1 MVQPLPTPDFQ
12 VLFESAPGLY
22 LVLTSALAIVAVSAA
37 YLKATMTK
45 REEIL
50 GRGLFEVFPDNPD
63 DPTAT
68 GVRNLKASL
77 DRVLTNRVPDTMAV
91 QKYDIRRPESEGGG
105 FEERYRSPVNSPV
118 LGADGKIAYIIH
130 RVEDVTEFIR
140 LKQEESEQRR
150 ITERLQT
157 RAAEME
163 AEIFRRTQQVQ
174 ITERLR
180 TRAAEMEAEIFRR
193 AQQIQEVN
201 NQLQKELDARKQ
213 AEQALRESEERFRAV
228 AESATDAIVAA
239 DKSGHIT
246 YFNQG
251 AERIF
256 GYAARDVIS
265 RPLTLLMPQRFHDAH
280 RQGLARFLTTGEA
293 RVVGRTVELVG
304 QRKDG
309 TEFPLELSLASW
321 KARGDTFF
329 TGILRDITER
339 KRAEELLRASEERF
353 HLMVKHVEDYAIFM
367 LDAEGRVATWNAG
380 AERIKGY
387 RADEII
393 GRHFACFYT
402 PDDVRAGKPERLL
415 QEAVSRGRCEDEAW
429 RVRKDGSAFWA
440 NAVIT
445 ALRDP
450 HGTLLGFTKVT
461 RDITERTRLEQE
473 IQQHSVA
480 LEAAN
485 KELDAFSYSVAH
497 DLRAPLRAI
506 DGFSRVLLE
515 EHAPTLPPEAQHY
528 LNAVRRN
535 SQRMGLLI
543 DDLLAFSR
551 LSRQPLNKQLVRP
564 ADLVRQCVD
573 ELRAEQQGR
582 RVQIAIGDLP
592 ACQADPALLKHVW
605 MNLMSNALKY
615 TRKQEVAVIEV
626 GSREQ
631 AGACVYFVKDN
642 GVGIDMQYADKLF
655 GVFQRLHRPEDY
667 EGTGVGLA
675 IVQRVIHRHGGRVW
689 AEAAVNKGA
698 TFYFTFEGATPNA

>member
-1 MVQPLPTPDFQ
+1 MKAPDFQ

-22 LVLTSALAIVAVSAA
+22 LVLTPALTIVAVSDA

-63 DPTAT
+63 DPAAT
-68 GVRNLKASL
+68 GVRNLRVSL
-77 DRVLTNRVPDTMAV
+77 DRVLTHRVPDTMAV

-293 RVVGRTVELVG
+293 RVIGRTVELVG

-415 QEAVSRGRCEDEAW
+415 QEAVSQGRCEDEGW